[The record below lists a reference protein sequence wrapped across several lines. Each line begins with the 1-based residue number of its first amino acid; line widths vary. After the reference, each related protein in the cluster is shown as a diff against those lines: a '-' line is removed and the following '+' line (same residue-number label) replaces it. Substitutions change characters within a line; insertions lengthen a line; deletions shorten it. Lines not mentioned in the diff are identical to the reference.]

1 MSTEPSQRILHLP
14 SGHNFRDLGGY
25 PAEGG
30 RSVKWRTIYRSG
42 HMSSITGDDIAQ
54 LNALGIDTIC
64 DFRANGERA
73 ERPTL
78 WHEQSLTEL
87 WARDHEGSLGSLSG
101 LIERPDVQD
110 GETRATMLE
119 IYRHFPHEQAENYR
133 EMFRRIAA
141 GRVPLVF
148 NCSAGKDR
156 TGLAAALLLS
166 LLGVPR
172 DVIEADYLLTNDVM
186 ERLADFLAA
195 SPRYQ
200 DFVTLRRDKALPLL
214 RAEAEYLEASFAV
227 IEGQHGSVQGYLTD
241 VLGITEAEQDTIRGI
256 LLD

>member
-1 MSTEPSQRILHLP
+1 MSIKPDERILHLP

-25 PAEGG
+25 RTADGQ
-30 RSVKWRTIYRSG
+30 SVKWRTIFRSG

-54 LNALGIDTIC
+54 LHALGIDTIC
-64 DFRANGERA
+64 DFRANGERK

-78 WHEQSLTEL
+78 WHEESPTEL
-87 WARDHEGSLGSLSG
+87 WARDHEGSLGSLTG
-101 LIERPDVQD
+101 LMARPDVRD
-110 GETRATMLE
+110 GETHQTMLD
-119 IYRHFPHEQAENYR
+119 IYRNFPREQAENYR
-133 EMFRRIAA
+133 EMFKRIAQ

-186 ERLADFLAA
+186 EGLAAFLAA
-195 SPRYQ
+195 SPKYK
-200 DFVTLRRDKALPLL
+200 DFITLRREKSLPLL
-214 RAEAEYLEASFAV
+214 RAESEYLEASFAV
-227 IEGQHGSVQGYLTD
+227 IEKEYGSVETYLSEA
-241 VLGITEAEQDTIRGI
+241 LGITADEQKAIRANM
-256 LLD
+256 LD